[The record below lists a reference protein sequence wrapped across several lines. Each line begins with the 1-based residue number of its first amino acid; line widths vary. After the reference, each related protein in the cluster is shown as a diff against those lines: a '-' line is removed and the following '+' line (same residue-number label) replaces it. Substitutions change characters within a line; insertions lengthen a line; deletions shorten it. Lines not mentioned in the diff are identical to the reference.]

1 MAIPGKGPRPAD
13 QSLIGTAENAAKIA
27 GMASES
33 NPSRIQPTR
42 VVVATTALLSFIS
55 LWRAAAI
62 VLGDLGSSAFYAG
75 GIAEQAVG
83 KAAPWF
89 VLGVMLFS
97 YCVRA
102 IYLESSIMFV
112 RGGVYRVVKE
122 AMGGTM
128 AKLSVSALLF
138 DYVLTGPISAV
149 SAGLYMIG
157 LLGEVLAR
165 FGVELPIPRDMLA
178 AGFAM
183 LVILYFW
190 WRNTHGLHESSGDAL
205 KIIQITTVMVVIL
218 LVWSV
223 VTLLMRGGHL
233 PPPLVRENLTFTH
246 EALGWLKDTR
256 FPALT
261 AIALLIGFGHSFLA
275 MSGYES
281 LAQVYREI
289 ESPKALNLRKAALVV
304 FVYSVVLTVSV
315 SFLATALIP
324 DKDRP
329 DYYGNMIS
337 GIAMHLVGPHSLQL
351 AFQAFVVICGFLILS
366 GGVNTSIVGSNA
378 VLNRV
383 SEDGVLPQWFRHP
396 HPRYGTTHRF
406 LDLILCLQ
414 LATVILSGG
423 HIYILG
429 EAYAFGV
436 IWSFTLQAVAL
447 VVLRYTS
454 PGTREWR
461 VPLNLKIGG
470 FEFPIGLAAIT
481 LALLSVAMI
490 NLFTKQVATISGIA
504 FTLVL
509 YVAFVVSER
518 ATARRRAG
526 EDHKLDQFQLQPS
539 ADVSQEDLA
548 VRPGSVLVP
557 VRDPNSLTHLKWV
570 MDGPDNAARDIVV
583 MTVRLLQGPNTGYR
597 DFDSA
602 RLFKDYEQTLFT
614 RVVAIAEREGRPV
627 KLLVVPSSN
636 AGDAIVQT
644 ATRLQSTEIVVGESG
659 KFNAAQLAQMLGESW
674 DRVEKDK
681 TFRARLVVCRRDR
694 SIEMFQL
701 GPHVPHLTP
710 EDVELIHTLWL
721 DAVAKYGL
729 DVHHRDVVRTALEDL
744 AGDMSGA
751 ARERALTLV
760 GQYLTG
766 RAVTPSGEDEDH
778 PPLA

>member
-1 MAIPGKGPRPAD
+1 M
-13 QSLIGTAENAAKIA
+13 A
-27 GMASES
+27 GMNAES
-33 NPSRIQPTR
+33 AQPKTQTTR

-83 KAAPWF
+83 RAAPWF

-149 SAGLYMIG
+149 SAGLYIIG
-157 LLGEVLAR
+157 LLTEILAR
-165 FGVELPIPRDMLA
+165 FNIILPIPKDMA
-178 AGFAM
+178 AAVFAM
-183 LVILYFW
+183 LVIVYFW

-205 KIIQITTVMVVIL
+205 RIIQITTVMVVIL
-218 LVWSV
+218 LFWSV
-223 VTLLMRGGHL
+223 ITLLMRGGNL
-233 PPPLVRENLTFTH
+233 PPPLIPENFNFTH
-246 EALGWLKDTR
+246 EALGWLKDTP
-256 FPALT
+256 FPAIT
-261 AIALLIGFGHSFLA
+261 AIGLLIGFGHSFLA

-289 ESPKALNLRKAALVV
+289 ESPKALNLRKTALVV
-304 FVYSVVLTVSV
+304 FVYSLVLTVSV

-324 DKDRP
+324 DEVRP
-329 DYYGNMIS
+329 QYYDNMIS
-337 GIAMHLVGPHSLQL
+337 GIAMHLVGPHGLRL
-351 AFQAFVVICGFLILS
+351 VFQGFVVIVGFLILS

-396 HPRYGTTHRF
+396 HQRYGTTHRF
-406 LDLILCLQ
+406 LNLVLGMQ
-414 LATVILSGG
+414 LLTVVVSGG

-447 VVLRYTS
+447 VVLRFTS

-461 VPLNLKIGG
+461 VPLNIKIGRI
-470 FEFPIGLAAIT
+470 EFPIGLASIT
-481 LALLSVAMI
+481 LALFSIAMI
-490 NLFTKQVATISGIA
+490 NLATKQVATISGIA
-504 FTLVL
+504 FTAVL
-509 YVAFVVSER
+509 FVAFVISER
-518 ATARRRAG
+518 ATAKRRANN
-526 EDHKLDQFQLQPS
+526 DHKLDQFQLQPS
-539 ADVSQEDLA
+539 PDVSQEELA
-548 VRPGSVLVP
+548 IRPGSVLVP
-557 VRDPNSLTHLKWV
+557 VRDPSTMTHLKWV
-570 MDGPDNAARDIVV
+570 LDNTDTVSRDIVV
-583 MTVRLLQGPNTGYR
+583 MTVRVLQGPNTGFR

-614 RVVAIAEREGRPV
+614 KVVAVAEREGRPV
-627 KLLVVPSSN
+627 KLLVVPATN
-636 AGDAIVQT
+636 AGDAITQT
-644 ATRLQSTEIVVGESG
+644 AVRLQSTEIVVGESP

-674 DRVEKDK
+674 DRFEKDK
-681 TFRARLVVCRRDR
+681 NVRARLVVCKRDR
-694 SIEMFQL
+694 TIETFQL
-701 GPHVPHLTP
+701 GPHVPPLTP
-710 EDVELIHTLWL
+710 EDIELIHTLWL
-721 DAVAKYGL
+721 EAVAKYGL

-744 AGDMSGA
+744 AGDMSA
-751 ARERALTLV
+751 SARGRAMTLV
-760 GQYLTG
+760 GQYLDG
-766 RAVTPSGEDEDH
+766 RNTAVEATRNQ
-778 PPLA
+778 PPTV

>member
-1 MAIPGKGPRPAD
+1 MV
-13 QSLIGTAENAAKIA
+13 
-27 GMASES
+27 SEPS
-33 NPSRIQPTR
+33 PSRTQPTR

-149 SAGLYMIG
+149 SAGLYIIG
-157 LLGEVLAR
+157 LTSEVLLW
-165 FGVELPIPRDMLA
+165 FGVALPVAKDTLA

-218 LVWSV
+218 LLWSV
-223 VTLLMRGGHL
+223 VTLLMRGGNL
-233 PPPLVRENLTFTH
+233 PPPPVPENLNFTH

-256 FPALT
+256 FPAIT

-289 ESPKALNLRKAALVV
+289 ESPKALNLRKTALVV
-304 FVYSVVLTVSV
+304 FIYSVVLTVSV

-324 DKDRP
+324 DADRHN
-329 DYYGNMIS
+329 YYDNMIS
-337 GIAMHLVGPHSLQL
+337 GIAMHLIGPHSVQL
-351 AFQAFVVICGFLILS
+351 AFQAFVVIVGFLILS

-396 HPRYGTTHRF
+396 HKRYGTTHRF
-406 LDLILCLQ
+406 LNLVLCLQ
-414 LATVILSGG
+414 LLTVLVSGG
-423 HIYILG
+423 HIYVLG

-447 VVLRYTS
+447 VVLRHTS
-454 PGTREWR
+454 PGAREWR
-461 VPLNLKIGG
+461 VPLNLKIGRR
-470 FEFPIGLAAIT
+470 EIPIGLLAIT

-509 YVAFVVSER
+509 YVAFVISER
-518 ATARRRAG
+518 ATAKRRAN

-539 ADVSQEDLA
+539 VDVSPQKIGIL
-548 VRPGSVLVP
+548 
-557 VRDPNSLTHLKWV
+557 
-570 MDGPDNAARDIVV
+570 
-583 MTVRLLQGPNTGYR
+583 
-597 DFDSA
+597 
-602 RLFKDYEQTLFT
+602 
-614 RVVAIAEREGRPV
+614 
-627 KLLVVPSSN
+627 
-636 AGDAIVQT
+636 
-644 ATRLQSTEIVVGESG
+644 VGES
-659 KFNAAQLAQMLGESW
+659 
-674 DRVEKDK
+674 
-681 TFRARLVVCRRDR
+681 
-694 SIEMFQL
+694 
-701 GPHVPHLTP
+701 LTC
-710 EDVELIHTLWL
+710 T
-721 DAVAKYGL
+721 
-729 DVHHRDVVRTALEDL
+729 
-744 AGDMSGA
+744 
-751 ARERALTLV
+751 
-760 GQYLTG
+760 
-766 RAVTPSGEDEDH
+766 
-778 PPLA
+778 